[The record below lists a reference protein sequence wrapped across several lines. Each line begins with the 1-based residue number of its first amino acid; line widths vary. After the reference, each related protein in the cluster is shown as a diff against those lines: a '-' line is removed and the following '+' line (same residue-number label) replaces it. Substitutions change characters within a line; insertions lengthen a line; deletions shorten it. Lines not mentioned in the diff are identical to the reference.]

1 MSAILPVSRSTL
13 PDLRADIPL
22 SLDFVQSASKRR
34 DELGTE
40 VCECMIDIGAALFC
54 VSSKE
59 LRKPG
64 RTSESIS
71 RVRQIIMYVTH
82 VVLRLNM
89 GEVGRGFAR
98 DRTTVQYAC
107 KVVEDLRDDPDFDR
121 VVSVLESVAFAAFR
135 NRLGL

>member
-22 SLDFVQSASKRR
+22 SLDFVQSVSKRR

-40 VCECMIDIGAALFC
+40 VCECMIDIGAALFS
-54 VSSKE
+54 VPSKE

-89 GEVGRGFAR
+89 GEIGRGFAR

>member
-22 SLDFVQSASKRR
+22 SLDFVQSVSKRR

-40 VCECMIDIGAALFC
+40 VCECMIDIGAALFS

-89 GEVGRGFAR
+89 GEIGRGFAR

>member
-1 MSAILPVSRSTL
+1 MP
-13 PDLRADIPL
+13 
-22 SLDFVQSASKRR
+22 
-34 DELGTE
+34 
-40 VCECMIDIGAALFC
+40 
-54 VSSKE
+54 SKE

-89 GEVGRGFAR
+89 GEIGRGFAR

>member
-64 RTSESIS
+64 RTSEPIC
-71 RVRQIIMYVTH
+71 RIRQIIMYVTH

-98 DRTTVQYAC
+98 DRTTVLYAC

-135 NRLGL
+135 DRLGL

>member
-89 GEVGRGFAR
+89 GEIGRGFAR

>member
-40 VCECMIDIGAALFC
+40 VCECMIDIGAALFS

-64 RTSESIS
+64 RTSESVS

-89 GEVGRGFAR
+89 GEIGRGFAR

-107 KVVEDLRDDPDFDR
+107 RVVEDLRDDPHFDR